1 MTPSALM
8 VPKGGR
14 LFWLGAMALLV
25 IATFVVYL
33 PAAGGG
39 FIWDDDGH
47 VTKPELRSL
56 HGLWRIWFELGATQQ
71 YYPLVHS
78 VFWIE
83 HRLWGDRPLGYHV
96 VNILLH
102 ALCACLVF
110 GLLRRLKIPGAYLA
124 AAIFALHPIEVETVA
139 WVTEL
144 KNTLSG
150 LFYLSSAWA
159 YLEFDE
165 KRERKWYAAALVL
178 FVLGLLGKTV
188 IATLPAALLVLF
200 WWKKGT
206 LSWKRDAAPLVPWLG
221 LGAASGLFTAW
232 VEHTLIGAQGEAFAL
247 GAIERG
253 LLAGRVV
260 WFYLGKLF
268 WPSPLIFIY
277 PRWDV
282 SRGVWWQYLPPLG
295 AAGLAA
301 MLWLLRGRWRGPLAA
316 MLFFVGTLF
325 PVLGFFNVYPF
336 LFSYVADHFQY
347 LPGLGAITLA
357 SAGIAL
363 GIARLPMPVRPAGWG
378 AAVALV
384 GLLAVLTW
392 RQSAIYSDVE
402 TLYRTT
408 VKRNPTCWMAY
419 NNLGNL
425 LTGSGRAQEAVGLL
439 REAVR
444 IKPDYA
450 GSRNNLGV
458 ALDRTG
464 DEAGALE
471 QFEATLK
478 FRPDFASAHVNLGTL
493 LSKSGRIDEAIGHF
507 QQALKIN
514 AMNVEARCNLGNALS
529 IAGRFDESIA
539 QYRQALTL
547 KPDDSEAHAS
557 LGNVLAKAG
566 RAPEAIEP
574 YNEAL
579 RLNPS
584 NAELQNA
591 LASILLGLDRLPE
604 AIEHCN
610 AALRLKPDDADALNN
625 LGLSLARMNRL
636 PDAVDRYRQAL
647 RIRPDSAE
655 THNNLG
661 VALARMNRMPEAI
674 EHFQEALRIK
684 PDYEGARANLR
695 RAQEAR

>member
-1 MTPSALM
+1 MTP
-8 VPKGGR
+8 GGTR
-14 LFWLGAMALLV
+14 LRLGAAAALL
-25 IATFVVYL
+25 IAATFLVYL
-33 PAAGGG
+33 PVVHGG

-78 VFWIE
+78 AFWIE
-83 HRLWGDRPLGYHV
+83 HRLWGDDPIGYHV

-102 ALCACLVF
+102 ALAACLVF
-110 GLLRRLKIPGAYLA
+110 LLLRRLRIPGAYLA

-165 KRERKWYAAALVL
+165 KRQRRWYAAALVL
-178 FVLGLLGKTV
+178 FVLGLLSKTV
-188 IATLPAALLVLF
+188 IATLPAALLVVL
-200 WWKKGT
+200 WWKRGS
-206 LSWKRDAAPLVPWLG
+206 LSWKRDAVPLAPWFC
-221 LGAASGLFTAW
+221 LGAVSGLFTAW
-232 VEHTLIGAQGEAFAL
+232 VEHTVIGAQGEAFAL
-247 GAIERG
+247 GTVERC

-295 AAGLAA
+295 AAGLVAA
-301 MLWLLRGRWRGPLAA
+301 LWLLRGRWRGPLAA

-347 LPGLGAITLA
+347 LPGLGVITLA

-363 GIARLPMPVRPAGWG
+363 GIARLPQPLRLVGQG

-384 GLLAVLTW
+384 CVLAVLTW
-392 RQSAIYSDVE
+392 RQSGTYSDVE

-408 VKRNPTCWMAY
+408 VKRNPGCWMAY
-419 NNLGNL
+419 NNLGHL

-444 IKPDYA
+444 LKPDYA

-464 DEAGALE
+464 NQAGALE
-471 QFEATLK
+471 QFEQTLK

-507 QQALKIN
+507 QQALRIN
-514 AMNVEARCNLGNALS
+514 PMNVEARCNLGN
-529 IAGRFDESIA
+529 
-539 QYRQALTL
+539 
-547 KPDDSEAHAS
+547 
-557 LGNVLAKAG
+557 VLAKAG
-566 RAPEAIEP
+566 RASEAIEQ

-579 RLNPS
+579 RLNPA
-584 NAELQNA
+584 NREIHNA
-591 LASILLGLDRLPE
+591 LAGVLLGADRLPE
-604 AIEHCN
+604 AIEQCN

-636 PDAVDRYRQAL
+636 PEAIERYRQAL
-647 RIRPDSAE
+647 QVKPDSAE

-661 VALARMNRMPEAI
+661 VTLARMNRIPEAL
-674 EHFQEALRIK
+674 EHFQQALRIK

-695 RAQEAR
+695 RAQESLGQSR